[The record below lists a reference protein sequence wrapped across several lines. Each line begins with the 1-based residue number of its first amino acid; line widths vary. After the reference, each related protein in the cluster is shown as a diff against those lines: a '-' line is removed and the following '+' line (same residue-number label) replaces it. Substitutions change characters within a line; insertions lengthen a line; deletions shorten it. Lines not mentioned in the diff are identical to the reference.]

1 MRMFKKVIVL
11 ANLLVL
17 GFFFPKILVA
27 QSEAEKD
34 SLESILPF
42 ANDAQRA
49 DILIG
54 LAQCIKGID
63 SAKAGNYARQAQ
75 IISQKLNYCK
85 GKANSLI
92 TLGILEKGRGELSK
106 AKLLY
111 LEGLSLAIKCKEPY
125 AVSLAYH
132 SLGNLAN
139 INGDIAVA
147 MRYYIGSVRIS
158 EQLLDY
164 PRMART
170 YNNIGTLY
178 MDLKNLEKSE
188 EYYIKA
194 YDLFKG
200 SENDL
205 IQAEIANNLAN
216 IYQLRGFHLKA
227 LYYYSTALEVFR
239 RKSSAHD
246 ISSALNNIGLVYI
259 SKKQPRK
266 AIPYLAESYLI
277 DRTIKNPKGSIL
289 VLSNLCEAYS
299 NLNMPDSAY
308 FYLTKGLALI
318 PSYPSSTEA
327 LNLYQVAAAHY
338 AKQGDNAKRDYY
350 RSLAQKIEDNN
361 KVIASK
367 SEANYI
373 AIEYENQLKK
383 NQLAILQKEN
393 EIKDLKLREQELS
406 IQQRNIFLIVT
417 GIAIFFLLLISGL
430 LFLAVSLNKKNKLF
444 KLSNKAKT
452 GMLQQINH
460 EIRTPLNGIV
470 GMSQLAM
477 ESKTF
482 SELKEYLTHIK
493 LSSDELMFVL
503 NNLITYLQLDRKEAV
518 AVNAPFNLLESLE
531 DLFKSTN
538 SACKQKGLL
547 FHQMVYPGVPAR
559 INTDK
564 QKLLTILQ
572 NLLSNAIKHSL
583 KGVVKIEI
591 KQSARRVKDGLT
603 LSTLQFCVIDEG
615 EGLSEKEIKQ
625 LFKYSTESASKS
637 NGFGIGLSNVKQLC
651 DIMNG
656 HIEVISEKGA
666 GSSFIVEIEVEVLED
681 DALLKEEKIA
691 QIKNFNPENYKI
703 LIAEDNQLNQR
714 LFIKI
719 LEKEGYQH
727 AVADNGLKALN
738 ILQDKAFDLI
748 LMDIRMP
755 EMDGIEAAHHIR
767 TREEFSIDKNVPII
781 AVTAHDDA
789 EERKKCY
796 ELGIND
802 YLTKPIDKDILLQ
815 KIKEQILG
823 GSLLK

>member
-1 MRMFKKVIVL
+1 MFKKVIVL
-11 ANLLVL
+11 TCLLVL
-17 GFFFPKILVA
+17 GLMQPMQIGA
-27 QSEAEKD
+27 QTESEKD

-42 ANDAQRA
+42 ANDVQRA
-49 DILIG
+49 DILIS
-54 LAQCIKGID
+54 LANCIKSID

-85 GKANSLI
+85 GKANALI
-92 TLGILEKGRGELSK
+92 ILGILEKGRGDLVK

-139 INGDIAVA
+139 INGNIVVA
-147 MRYYIGSVRIS
+147 MRYYIGSVKIS

-164 PRMART
+164 PRMAKT
-170 YNNIGTLY
+170 YNNIGALY
-178 MDLKNLEKSE
+178 MELKNFEKAE
-188 EYYIKA
+188 EYFLKV
-194 YDLFKG
+194 YDHFRD

-205 IQAEIANNLAN
+205 IQAEISNNLAN
-216 IYQLRGFHLKA
+216 IYHLKGFHLKA
-227 LYYYSTALEVFR
+227 LYYYSNALEVFR
-239 RKSSAHD
+239 RKSSALD

-259 SKKQPRK
+259 IKKQPRK
-266 AIPYLAESYLI
+266 GIPFLAESYLI
-277 DRTIKNPKGSIL
+277 DRTINNPKGSIL

-299 NLNMPDSAY
+299 MLNMPDSAL
-308 FYLTKGLALI
+308 FYLNKGLALI
-318 PSYPSSTEA
+318 SSYPSSNEA
-327 LNLYQVAAAHY
+327 LNLYQVAANIY
-338 AKQGDNAKRDYY
+338 AKKGDNAKRDYY
-350 RSLAQKIEDNN
+350 RSLAQKIEDSI
-361 KVIASK
+361 KVNASK
-367 SEANYI
+367 NEANYI
-373 AIEYENQLKK
+373 AIAYENELKK

-444 KLSNKAKT
+444 ELSNKAKT
-452 GMLQQINH
+452 VMLQQINH

-470 GMSQLAM
+470 GMSQLAI

-503 NNLITYLQLDRKEAV
+503 NNLITYLQLERKEA
-518 AVNAPFNLLESLE
+518 APVNAPFNLLESLE

-538 SACKQKGLL
+538 SVCKQKGLL
-547 FHQMVYPGVPAR
+547 FHQMVYPGVPRR

-564 QKLLTILQ
+564 QKLITILQ
-572 NLLSNAIKHSL
+572 NLLKNAIKHSL
-583 KGVVKIEI
+583 KGLVKIEI
-591 KQSARRVKDGLT
+591 KQSAMRVKDGVA

-615 EGLSEKEIKQ
+615 EGLNEKDIKQ
-625 LFKYSTESASKS
+625 LFLYTPNSISKS
-637 NGFGIGLSNVKQLC
+637 NGFGIGLNNVKRLC
-651 DIMNG
+651 DLMKG

-666 GSSFIVEIEVEVLED
+666 GSSFIVELEVEIIED
-681 DALLKEEKIA
+681 TLRLKEEQVI
-691 QIKNFNPENYKI
+691 QIKNFQPANYKI

-727 AVADNGLKALN
+727 AVAVNGLKALN
-738 ILQDKAFDLI
+738 ILKDKAYDLI

-767 TREEFSIDKNVPII
+767 NREEFSIDKNIPII
-781 AVTAHDDA
+781 VVTAHDDA

-796 ELGIND
+796 DLGINE
-802 YLTKPIDKDILLQ
+802 YLTKPIDKELLLQ
-815 KIKEQILG
+815 KIKEQILA
-823 GSLLK
+823 SSILK

>member
-1 MRMFKKVIVL
+1 MFKKVIVL
-11 ANLLVL
+11 ACLFVL
-17 GFFFPKILVA
+17 GFFYPKQISA
-27 QSEAEKD
+27 QSESEKD

-42 ANDAQRA
+42 ANDVQRA

-54 LAQCIKGID
+54 LANCIKSLD

-85 GKANSLI
+85 GMANSFLI
-92 TLGILEKGRGELSK
+92 LGILEKGRGDLAK

-111 LEGLSLAIKCKEPY
+111 LQGLSLAIKCKEPY

-139 INGDIAVA
+139 IKDDIAVA
-147 MRYYIGSVRIS
+147 MRYYIGSVKIS

-178 MDLKNLEKSE
+178 MELKNFEKAE

-194 YDLFKG
+194 YDLFKN

-205 IQAEIANNLAN
+205 IQAEIANNLAT
-216 IYQLRGFHLKA
+216 IYHLKGFHLKA
-227 LYYYSTALEVFR
+227 LYYYSNALEVFR

-259 SKKQPRK
+259 IKKQPRK
-266 AIPYLAESYLI
+266 GIPFLAESYLI
-277 DRTIKNPKGSIL
+277 DRTINNIKGSIM
-289 VLSNLCEAYS
+289 VLSNLCEAYTI
-299 NLNMPDSAY
+299 LNMPDSA
-308 FYLTKGLALI
+308 FYYLNKGFSLI
-318 PSYPSSTEA
+318 PSYPSSEEA
-327 LNLYQVAAAHY
+327 ENLYQAAASIY

-350 RSLAQKIEDNN
+350 RSLAQKIGDNN
-361 KVIASK
+361 KVNPSK
-367 SEANYI
+367 NEAKYI
-373 AIEYENQLKK
+373 AIEYENELKR

-406 IQQRNIFLIVT
+406 IQQQNIFLIVT

-444 KLSNKAKT
+444 EMSNKAKT
-452 GMLQQINH
+452 AMLQQINH

-470 GMSQLAM
+470 GMSQMAM

-503 NNLITYLQLDRKEAV
+503 NNLITYLQLDRKEA
-518 AVNAPFNLLESLE
+518 APANAPFNLLESLE

-538 SACKQKGLL
+538 SVCKQKGLL

-564 QKLLTILQ
+564 QKLLTILH
-572 NLLSNAIKHSL
+572 NLINNAIKHSL

-591 KQSARRVKDGLT
+591 KQSAKRVKDGIA

-625 LFKYSTESASKS
+625 LFKYTPNNSTNS
-637 NGFGIGLSNVKQLC
+637 NGFGIGLTNVKQLC
-651 DIMNG
+651 DLMKG

-666 GSSFIVEIEVEVLED
+666 GSSFIVEIEVEVVED
-681 DALLKEEKIA
+681 DLRLKEEQSAKINYY
-691 QIKNFNPENYKI
+691 QPSNYKV
-703 LIAEDNQLNQR
+703 LIVEDNQLNQR

-727 AVADNGLKALN
+727 TVADNGLKALQ
-738 ILQDKAFDLI
+738 ILQEKAYDLI

-767 TREEFSIDKNVPII
+767 NREEFSIDKNVPII
-781 AVTAHDDA
+781 VVTAHDDA
-789 EERKKCY
+789 DERKKCY
-796 ELGIND
+796 ELGINE
-802 YLTKPIDKDILLQ
+802 YLTKPIDKDLLLQ
-815 KIKEQILG
+815 KIKEQILAR
-823 GSLLK
+823 SPLK